1 MDALQLNKK
10 YWITFKDQDCILKL
24 VLTFKYRVKNYLFF
38 QTDSEELV
46 KISQFE
52 VLNYEP
58 A

>member
-24 VLTFKYRVKNYLFF
+24 VLTFKYRVKDYLFF